1 MLSYLPS
8 SAKSKRLQTT
18 LSSCKSQQK
27 SPSKIESMTKLPN
40 KANRKNSLGDDT
52 YSSAIARESLRVNT
66 GDIKLKNSSL
76 SILMSILQDPIQC
89 GYLLQFCTSEYNSES
104 LCFIMMVSRFRDVI
118 CQDSEAWPKKWIEI
132 DEDIKGKD
140 EYEIA
145 HNTVWPS
152 KKLNRPEIAK
162 LIQTISKEFLDEDAD
177 NQIFMP
183 AHVATNTKRRVLL
196 LDLYG
201 PDVFVEALLD
211 PIETMNQDILPRFI
225 FSSLKIEMN
234 SRIQSLNTF
243 ESPYEISLPSKQKKE
258 IMISLAK
265 VNMHM
270 FEELGK
276 FSLSELNGFFKDYK
290 ETESY
295 QNLWQLMAKEK
306 KQTDFLSSFI

>member
-1 MLSYLPS
+1 MLSNLSS
-8 SAKSKRLQTT
+8 SAKKLQNLENSFKHKKTA
-18 LSSCKSQQK
+18 SI
-27 SPSKIESMTKLPN
+27 KIISETKLP
-40 KANRKNSLGDDT
+40 KKVSRRSSRGVDV
-52 YSSAIARESLRVNT
+52 YSSTIARESLRVNT

-104 LCFIMMVSRFRDVI
+104 LCFIMMVSRFRDAFNK
-118 CQDSEAWPKKWIEI
+118 DMDAWPKKWIEI
-132 DEDIKGKD
+132 DEDIHGKD

-162 LIQTISKEFLDEDAD
+162 LVQTISKEFLDEDAD

-295 QNLWQLMAKEK
+295 QNLWQLMAKE
-306 KQTDFLSSFI
+306 QLPDFLASFI

>member
-1 MLSYLPS
+1 
-8 SAKSKRLQTT
+8 
-18 LSSCKSQQK
+18 
-27 SPSKIESMTKLPN
+27 
-40 KANRKNSLGDDT
+40 
-52 YSSAIARESLRVNT
+52 
-66 GDIKLKNSSL
+66 
-76 SILMSILQDPIQC
+76 
-89 GYLLQFCTSEYNSES
+89 
-104 LCFIMMVSRFRDVI
+104 MVSRFRDVI

-132 DEDIKGKD
+132 DEDIQGKD
-140 EYEIA
+140 ECEIA

-162 LIQTISKEFLDEDAD
+162 LVQTISKEFLDEDAD

-183 AHVATNTKRRVLL
+183 ARVATNTKRRIML

-225 FSSLKIEMN
+225 FSNLKIEMN
-234 SRIQSLNTF
+234 SRIQSLNTIIMDSDIQVEPPHDVLLQKSRSYFRKKRLFSLNECINNRFLYNEFMKYLQSKAAAKFLLCLRMIEIF
-243 ESPYEISLPSKQKKE
+243 EDMFMDEYPELLNEVNDSAWVIFRYFLTFGSPYEISLPSKQKKE

-265 VNMHM
+265 VTMHM